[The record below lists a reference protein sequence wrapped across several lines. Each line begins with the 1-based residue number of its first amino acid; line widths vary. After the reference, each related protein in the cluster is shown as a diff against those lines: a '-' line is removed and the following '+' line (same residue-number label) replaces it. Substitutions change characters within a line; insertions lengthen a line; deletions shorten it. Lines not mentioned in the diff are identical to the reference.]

1 MSLLIH
7 YFYIVFLIFYY
18 FNFLLN
24 NKKDFIK
31 MLAGTGE
38 FESNIDIEKYEN
50 NLDKEEENLVG
61 SNDSFKKYINYS
73 DPSQEVIIIF
83 I

>member
-1 MSLLIH
+1 
-7 YFYIVFLIFYY
+7 
-18 FNFLLN
+18 
-24 NKKDFIK
+24 

-38 FESNIDIEKYEN
+38 FESNIDVEKYEN

-61 SNDSFKKYINYS
+61 SNDSFKKYIYYS